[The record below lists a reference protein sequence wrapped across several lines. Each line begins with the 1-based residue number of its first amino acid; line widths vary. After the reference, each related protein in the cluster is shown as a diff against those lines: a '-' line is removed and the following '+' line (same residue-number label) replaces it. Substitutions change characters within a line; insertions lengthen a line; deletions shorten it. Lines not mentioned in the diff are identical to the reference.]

1 MPGIKTGI
9 KNRIKSETP
18 RQVRVNLPAQRPSM
32 NFKIQRQLTVA
43 LENQPGRLAAVC
55 RLLAASGIN
64 LRNLSVLD
72 NVEQGVIRII
82 PSDPEIAR
90 RLLKDAGHHIVE
102 ADVIVADMPDAPG
115 MLATVSQA
123 LADAQINID
132 YAYGT
137 EDQSEKS
144 VRLVLKVSN
153 LPRATQVLNSLQT
166 T

>member
-1 MPGIKTGI
+1 
-9 KNRIKSETP
+9 
-18 RQVRVNLPAQRPSM
+18 M

-55 RLLAASGIN
+55 RILAAAGVNI
-64 LRNLSVLD
+64 RNLSVLD

-82 PSDPEIAR
+82 PSDPEVTR
-90 RLLKDAGHHIVE
+90 RLLKDGGYYIVE
-102 ADVIVADMPDAPG
+102 ADVIVADMPDTPG

-137 EDQSEKS
+137 EDQLEKG
-144 VRLVLKVSN
+144 VRMVLKVSN
-153 LPRATQVLNSLQT
+153 LPRATQVLNSLQRT
-166 T
+166 